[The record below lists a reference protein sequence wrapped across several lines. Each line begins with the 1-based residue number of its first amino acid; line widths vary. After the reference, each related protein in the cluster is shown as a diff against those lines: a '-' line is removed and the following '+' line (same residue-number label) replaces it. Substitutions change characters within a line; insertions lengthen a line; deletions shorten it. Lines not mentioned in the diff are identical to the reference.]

1 MQQIPLFNMPEAV
14 YKTSMDWLNRRS
26 VDALGSL
33 VLSLWD
39 GILAD
44 LACHQGPVKGSKKV
58 AQQPSS
64 KSQVKFFSILFD
76 GAFL

>member
-1 MQQIPLFNMPEAV
+1 
-14 YKTSMDWLNRRS
+14 MDWLNRRS
-26 VDALGSL
+26 IDALGSL

-44 LACHQGPVKGSKKV
+44 LASHQGPVKGSKKV

-64 KSQVKFFSILFD
+64 KSQVNFFSILFD